1 MCSKAAENDILEWG
15 GGEGSW
21 WGGGSEAIFNQDSM
35 KTAVII
41 PASHKRRSEETSV
54 AFVIKSD
61 FCQPN
66 SSSIN

>member
-15 GGEGSW
+15 GVGSW

-41 PASHKRRSEETSV
+41 PALHKDGVKKHQSRL
-54 AFVIKSD
+54 
-61 FCQPN
+61 
-66 SSSIN
+66 

>member
-15 GGEGSW
+15 GGGSW

-35 KTAVII
+35 KTAVVI
-41 PASHKRRSEETSV
+41 PASHKDGVKKTSV

-61 FCQPN
+61 FFFN
-66 SSSIN
+66 MSTK